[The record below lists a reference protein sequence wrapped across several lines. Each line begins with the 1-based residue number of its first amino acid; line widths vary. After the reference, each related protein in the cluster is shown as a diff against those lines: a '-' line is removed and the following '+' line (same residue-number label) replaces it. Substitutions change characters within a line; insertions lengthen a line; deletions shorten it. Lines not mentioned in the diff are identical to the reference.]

1 MKKIIFIFLFILFLG
16 FYSNSTFAQAANNT
30 DEITVLKKANPNYEK
45 SKSENNII
53 TSDKM
58 ENPDKKKESEIVEK
72 APIITEKKSKNPNSP
87 K

>member
-58 ENPDKKKESEIVEK
+58 ENPDKKRSQK
-72 APIITEKKSKNPNSP
+72 
-87 K
+87 